1 MTFEVVA
8 DAGLTGPC
16 VITLSNV
23 IASETNSTTHSLP
36 VSTCTVTVIQLA
48 TSIALS
54 QTTAELTAGETLQ
67 LTATV
72 QPENATDRTVTWTSS
87 DPAIATV
94 DATGLVTAVAAGTA
108 TITATTNDGTGLTA
122 TFAVTVSQLEVQV
135 GGLELSE
142 KVFKLRL
149 TQSRQVSVT
158 TEGVETVTWSSSDAV
173 VASVDAN
180 GVVTAHTNGIAIITA
195 TAANGA
201 SMWCGVVCYLRGDI
215 DESNNVDSQ
224 DVNTVI
230 NIVLGKN

>member
-94 DATGLVTAVAAGTA
+94 DATGLVTAVAVGTA
-108 TITATTNDGTGLTA
+108 TVTATTTDGTALTA
-122 TFAVTVSQLEVQV
+122 SCQVTVSQPEVQV

-142 KVFKLRL
+142 KVFK
-149 TQSRQVSVT
+149 
-158 TEGVETVTWSSSDAV
+158 
-173 VASVDAN
+173 
-180 GVVTAHTNGIAIITA
+180 
-195 TAANGA
+195 
-201 SMWCGVVCYLRGDI
+201 
-215 DESNNVDSQ
+215 
-224 DVNTVI
+224 
-230 NIVLGKN
+230 

>member
-1 MTFEVVA
+1 MHVLPRFAES
-8 DAGLTGPC
+8 
-16 VITLSNV
+16 ITLNKTA
-23 IASETNSTTHSLP
+23 IEMP
-36 VSTCTVTVIQLA
+36 VGS
-48 TSIALS
+48 
-54 QTTAELTAGETLQ
+54 AEQ

-72 QPENATDRTVTWTSS
+72 LPDDLTDKSVAWSSS

-94 DATGLVTAVAAGTA
+94 DASGLVTAVAVGTA
-108 TITATTNDGTGLTA
+108 TVTATTTDGTALTA
-122 TFAVTVSQLEVQV
+122 SCQVTVSQPEVQV

-142 KVFKLRL
+142 KVFKLQL
-149 TQSRQVSVT
+149 TQSRQVNVT
-158 TEGVETVTWSSSDAV
+158 TEGMETVTWSSSDAV

-215 DESNNVDSQ
+215 DESNHVDSQ

>member
-36 VSTCTVTVIQLA
+36 VSTCTVTVVQLA
-48 TSIALS
+48 TLIALS

-72 QPENATDRTVTWTSS
+72 QPDNATDRTVTWTSS
-87 DPAIATV
+87 DPAVATV
-94 DATGLVTAVAAGTA
+94 DATGLVTAVAVC
-108 TITATTNDGTGLTA
+108 TATTTDGTALTA
-122 TFAVTVSQLEVQV
+122 SCQVTVSQPEVQV

-142 KVFKLRL
+142 KVFKLQL
-149 TQSRQVSVT
+149 SQSRQVSVT

-180 GVVTAHTNGIAIITA
+180 GLVTAHTNGIAIITA

>member
-36 VSTCTVTVIQLA
+36 VSTCTVTVVQLA

-72 QPENATDRTVTWTSS
+72 QPDNATDRTVTWTSS
-87 DPAIATV
+87 DPAVAT
-94 DATGLVTAVAAGTA
+94 
-108 TITATTNDGTGLTA
+108 
-122 TFAVTVSQLEVQV
+122 
-135 GGLELSE
+135 
-142 KVFKLRL
+142 
-149 TQSRQVSVT
+149 
-158 TEGVETVTWSSSDAV
+158 
-173 VASVDAN
+173 VDAN

-201 SMWCGVVCYLRGDI
+201 SMWCGWCAICVATSTRATMSI
-215 DESNNVDSQ
+215 HRM
-224 DVNTVI
+224 
-230 NIVLGKN
+230 